1 MAEDPN
7 VVPKS
12 AILQSLSAEAN
23 GFYGVIVTVASTFL
37 GGSLLF
43 LEKFT
48 PAKSD
53 WSIVVI
59 SVGWISLVASIG
71 CIARVRFMNL
81 RSGKL
86 ALTDQ
91 YDEAKEIDR
100 HTDML
105 SNWSQWLLIAGMSA
119 LVIVGMLNFNQIGN
133 NERKEQ
139 MSNQN
144 DSRDGL
150 RESLPYG
157 SLKPSAPSP
166 IQQAPQ
172 PSQSSPVSSPPPQSD
187 KK

>member
-7 VVPKS
+7 IVPKS
-12 AILQSLSAEAN
+12 AILQSVTAEAN
-23 GFYGVIVTVASTFL
+23 GFYGVVVTVASTFL

-48 PAKSD
+48 PAKSG

-71 CIARVRFMNL
+71 CIARLRFMNL

-91 YDEAKEIDR
+91 YDAAKKIDS
-100 HTDML
+100 HTDLL
-105 SNWSQWLLIAGMSA
+105 SNWSQWLLIAGMFA
-119 LVIVGMLNFNQIGN
+119 LVIVGILNFNQIGKSG
-133 NERKEQ
+133 RKEQ

-157 SLKPSAPSP
+157 SLKPSAPP
-166 IQQAPQ
+166 PATQAPQ
-172 PSQSSPVSSPPPQSD
+172 PSQSSPVSSPPPSD

>member
-7 VVPKS
+7 IVPKS
-12 AILQSLSAEAN
+12 AILQSVTAEAN

-53 WSIVVI
+53 LSIVVI
-59 SVGWISLVASIG
+59 SVGWVSLVASIG

-86 ALTDQ
+86 ALSDRF
-91 YDEAKEIDR
+91 DEAKKIDS
-100 HTDML
+100 HTDLL
-105 SNWSQWLLIAGMSA
+105 SNWSPWLLIAGMSA
-119 LVIVGMLNFNQIGN
+119 LVIVGILNFNQIGKS
-133 NERKEQ
+133 ERKEQ

-144 DSRDGL
+144 DNRDGL
-150 RESLPYG
+150 KESLPYG
-157 SLKPSAPSP
+157 SLQPSAPP
-166 IQQAPQ
+166 PVQQAPQ
-172 PSQSSPVSSPPPQSD
+172 PSQRSPLSSPPQSD

>member
-1 MAEDPN
+1 MSEDPN
-7 VVPKS
+7 IVPKS
-12 AILQSLSAEAN
+12 AILQSVTAEAN
-23 GFYGVIVTVASTFL
+23 GFYGVVVTVASTFL

-48 PAKSD
+48 PAKSN
-53 WSIVVI
+53 WSIGVI

-86 ALTDQ
+86 ALTDE
-91 YDEAKEIDR
+91 YDEAKKIDR
-100 HTDML
+100 HTDFL
-105 SNWSQWLLIAGMSA
+105 SNWSQWLLIVGMSA
-119 LVIVGMLNFNQIGN
+119 LVVVGVLNFNQIGN
-133 NERKEQ
+133 SERKEH

-144 DSRDGL
+144 DHREGL

-157 SLKPSAPSP
+157 SLKPSA
-166 IQQAPQ
+166 APPVPLAPP
-172 PSQSSPVSSPPPQSD
+172 PSQNPASSPPPPSD